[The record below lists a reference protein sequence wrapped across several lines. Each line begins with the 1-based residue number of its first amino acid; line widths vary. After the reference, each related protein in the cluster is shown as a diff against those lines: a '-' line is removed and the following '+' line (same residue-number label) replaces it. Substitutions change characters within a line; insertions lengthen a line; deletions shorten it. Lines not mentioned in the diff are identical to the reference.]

1 MCQEAAAVHS
11 KIPAAATSRVPSAS
25 DSTIHKEFA
34 EVHFSI
40 ATLRQELLCY
50 VLKIFVVL
58 TNFGGN
64 ILLPQFI

>member
-1 MCQEAAAVHS
+1 MCQEAAAVHA
-11 KIPAAATSRVPSAS
+11 KIPAAAASRVSSAF

-34 EVHFSI
+34 QVHFSI
-40 ATLRQELLCY
+40 TTLRQELLCY
-50 VLKIFVVL
+50 VLEIFVVL